1 MSISTKNGDNGDTSL
16 FDGTRIGKNSTTIE
30 AIGISDELNGFIGFI
45 QSKKYRAEFEKI
57 QNELFVVGSDI
68 ATHLRTT
75 HENRTKR
82 IEERHLERIELACKY
97 LESEVGPITNFVLPG
112 GTEIAS
118 MIHMSRT
125 LSRKLE
131 RAVVKIAQEREM
143 NKILLKYLNRLSD
156 YLYLASL
163 KENKDSGNKEK
174 QVDFEI

>member
-1 MSISTKNGDNGDTSL
+1 MIP
-16 FDGTRIGKNSTTIE
+16 
-30 AIGISDELNGFIGFI
+30 
-45 QSKKYRAEFEKI
+45 
-57 QNELFVVGSDI
+57 
-68 ATHLRTT
+68 
-75 HENRTKR
+75 
-82 IEERHLERIELACKY
+82 
-97 LESEVGPITNFVLPG
+97 GPS

-174 QVDFEI
+174 QFFCYHVKIGREKKIRLGTAIS

>member
-1 MSISTKNGDNGDTSL
+1 MSTCDIFSICVSISSAFRL
-16 FDGTRIGKNSTTIE
+16 FN
-30 AIGISDELNGFIGFI
+30 AFIGFI
-45 QSKKYRAEFEKI
+45 QSKKYKIEFEKI
-57 QNELFVVGSDI
+57 QNELFVVGADI
-68 ATHLRTT
+68 ATPLGTT

-97 LESEVGPITNFVLPG
+97 LENEVGPITSFVLPS

-131 RAVVKIAQEREM
+131 RAVVKIAQERQI

-156 YLYLASL
+156 YLYLAAL
-163 KENKDSGNKEK
+163 KENKDSDTEEKE
-174 QVDFEI
+174 VDFEV